1 MTEKDKNEHR
11 LISERR
17 RKLEHIKETSKA
29 YPNDFQ
35 RTNLS
40 IDIFRLYSQLDKKE
54 LEETPKE
61 ASLAGRL
68 MSKREMGK
76 SSFADIQD
84 SSGSIQLFVNL
95 KYIEE
100 GAFELFKTCDIGDI
114 IGVKGLVFKTKT
126 GELSIKVNTL
136 RLLTKSLRPLPE
148 KFHGLKD
155 QELRYRQRYVDLIM
169 NNDVRETFITR
180 SKIVRSIRSYFDNHD
195 FLEVETPMMQT
206 LPGGALAQPFI
217 THHNALDL
225 DLYLRVAPELYLKR
239 LIVGG
244 FEKVYEINRNFR
256 NEGLSSKHN
265 PEFTMLE
272 FYQAYSNYE
281 DLMNM
286 TENLLSDLVKNL
298 FNDSI
303 INYQGKSYDFSKP
316 FERITMQ
323 DAVCKYNDN
332 IKKEN
337 IHDANLL
344 LDCAKDQGLNIKSDS
359 TAGKILLEIFEKTVE
374 PKLLEPTFITSFPAD
389 VSPLA
394 RRSDQD
400 STLADRFELFIAGYE
415 IANGFSELNDS
426 ADQAQRF
433 QDQVA
438 EKDTGDK
445 EAMYYDSDYICALEY
460 GMPPAAGE
468 GIGIDRLVM
477 LLTDAASIR
486 DVLLFP
492 LLKPKK

>member
-17 RKLEHIKETSKA
+17 RKLEHIKEKSEA

-40 IDIFRLYSQLDKKE
+40 TDIFHLYSHLDKKE

-76 SSFADIQD
+76 SSFAHIQD

-114 IGVKGLVFKTKT
+114 VGVKGLVFKTKT

-180 SKIVRSIRSYFDNHD
+180 SKIVRSIRSYFDNHG

-316 FERITMQ
+316 FERITLQ
-323 DAVCKYNDN
+323 DAVCKHNDN
-332 IKKEN
+332 IKSEN
-337 IHDANLL
+337 INDLEALQN
-344 LDCAKDQGLNIKSDS
+344 CAKNLGVNIKPDS

-394 RRSDQD
+394 RRRDQD
-400 STLADRFELFIAGYE
+400 ATLADRFELFIAGYE

-426 ADQAQRF
+426 EDQAQRF
-433 QDQVA
+433 QEQAA
-438 EKDTGDK
+438 EKDAGD
-445 EAMYYDSDYICALEY
+445 EETMYYDSDYICALEY
-460 GMPPAAGE
+460 GMPPTAGE

>member
-76 SSFADIQD
+76 SSFAHIQD